1 MPRKAWLPAPP
12 EAGTPSAKGRIRF
25 HRHREGTV
33 GVAAAEEED
42 GRRSPGCNTA
52 RRLAWQSNK
61 GAAAFP
67 GASLALP
74 KELRWETNRPA

>member
-42 GRRSPGCNTA
+42 GAALLGVTRRAGW
-52 RRLAWQSNK
+52 R
-61 GAAAFP
+61 G
-67 GASLALP
+67 SLTR
-74 KELRWETNRPA
+74 ELQRFQGLLSLCRKN